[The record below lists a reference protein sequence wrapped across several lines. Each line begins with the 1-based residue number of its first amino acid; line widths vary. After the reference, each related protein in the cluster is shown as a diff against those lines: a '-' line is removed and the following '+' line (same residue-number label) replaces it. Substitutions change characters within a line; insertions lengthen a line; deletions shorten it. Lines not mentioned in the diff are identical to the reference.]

1 MSRTRWQAAVLL
13 TTVLLTTLVG
23 VRPAQASCVACAMVS
38 AFIGPNDAVQTVD
51 SGGRVTDTR
60 LGARAAT
67 SPSIAALPTG
77 AARIAFQANT
87 GILWIVPS
95 DGVGVSTGLGMR
107 AGTSPAI
114 AASIDLGFEVA
125 FVANTGQLWRL
136 RADGTGENTG
146 IQVAP
151 GTSPSIAAMQYGFVI
166 AYQAPNGNL
175 HVLTSSGDENLGLG
189 MALLTSP
196 SIAATPG
203 GWEIAFQANDGYLW
217 RRDSIGTGGSTGLR
231 MSPGT
236 SPSVAVVNNQ
246 YVVAGHGAD
255 HFLYMYANGR
265 VRSGF
270 LGMRPGTNPA
280 VSALGDNTYQVA
292 FVANTGQ
299 LWTVNSTGGAGS
311 TGQRPPGGTSPAVV
325 RAAPNGPAQL
335 VTVPNLYG
343 KTFQDATDTRRGAGL
358 SLGQVTL
365 VPDCDR
371 AGSVIAQSPAAGQ
384 VVLPGTLMN
393 IIIASC

>member
-1 MSRTRWQAAVLL
+1 MSRTRWRAAVLL
-13 TTVLLTTLVG
+13 AAVLLTTLVG
-23 VRPAQASCVACAMVS
+23 IRPAEASCVGCSTVKV
-38 AFIGPNDAVQTVD
+38 FVGLHDTVQTVD

-60 LGARAAT
+60 LGARANT

-95 DGVGVSTGLGMR
+95 DGVGVNTGLGMM

-146 IQVAP
+146 VQVAP
-151 GTSPSIAAMQYGFVI
+151 GSSPSIAATQYGFVI
-166 AYQAPNGNL
+166 AYQAPSGNL
-175 HVLTSSGDENLGLG
+175 HVLTSSGNENLGLG

-196 SIAATPG
+196 SIAAAPD

-217 RRDSIGTGGSTGLR
+217 HRDSTGAGGSTGLR

-236 SPSVAVVNNQ
+236 SPSIALVNSQ
-246 YVVAGHGAD
+246 YVVAAHGAD

-270 LGMRPGTNPA
+270 LGMKHGTNPA
-280 VSALGDNTYQVA
+280 VSALNDTAYQVA

-311 TGQRPPGGTSPAVV
+311 TGQRTPERTGPAVA
-325 RAAPNGPAQL
+325 RATPNGPAQL

-343 KTFQDATDTRRGAGL
+343 RTFQDATDTRRGASL

-365 VPDCDR
+365 VPDCDH
-371 AGSVIAQSPAAGQ
+371 AWNVIAQSPAAGQ
-384 VVLPGTLMN
+384 VVLPGTLMD
-393 IIIASC
+393 IAIASC